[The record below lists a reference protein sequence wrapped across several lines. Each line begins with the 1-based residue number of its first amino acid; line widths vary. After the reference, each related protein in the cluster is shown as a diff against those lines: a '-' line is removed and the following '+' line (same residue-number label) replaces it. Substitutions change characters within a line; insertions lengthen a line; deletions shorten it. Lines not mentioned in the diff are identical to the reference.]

1 MFRLLTPL
9 AILAASAL
17 LVWYVFVE
25 RNTPEATAQPI
36 VSVNPDS
43 DWYPQR
49 DWTHAQPGKLNISVF
64 VYRDRNQDGIYDT
77 GDVPMAAVAVLL
89 TRPDGTHRMARTN
102 INGYANFDVM
112 AGNME
117 TDIAEAGK
125 PHRFEVQVPPAW
137 HVTSGNAGQTST
149 FALLPGAPA
158 GMVTRTPPAVI
169 GLAPELTASGTVAP
183 GTLAEDAL
191 VAVGPNGERIPIDP
205 DGSGHFRFVVKAGD
219 WSLQQA
225 DGDNRQLLKIFTVRD
240 APVVLGTIGRPSDA
254 RESGRIMQTLDFEE
268 FKRSIIEKLAHGHL
282 GLSWDYLLAVD
293 NQHYQGPGY
302 VNVLASGHMVG
313 YNSSGYPVTVRG
325 AQPGERFD
333 FVGAYF
339 GTAWPGAEGETL
351 HLDAYRDGQRVHAD
365 TLPLS
370 HLGPV
375 WFQADYVD
383 IDELRLHTA
392 HYWQFVTDDMHFHV
406 APKSSSPKQAGAL
419 SPR

>member
-9 AILAASAL
+9 AILVASAL
-17 LVWYVFVE
+17 LVWYVFVG

-36 VSVNPDS
+36 VSVNPDT
-43 DWYPQR
+43 DWYPHR
-49 DWTHAQPGKLNISVF
+49 DWTNAAPGKLNISVF

-112 AGNME
+112 AGDME

-125 PHRFEVQVPPAW
+125 PHHFEVQVPPAW
-137 HVTSGNAGQTST
+137 HVTSGNARQSST

-169 GLAPELTASGTVAP
+169 GLAPELTASGTVAS
-183 GTLAEDAL
+183 GTLAEGAL
-191 VAVGPNGERIPIDP
+191 VAMGPRGETTPLHP
-205 DGSGHFRFVVKAGD
+205 DGSGNFKLAVQPGRWTLEHVRGEVRHTLKA
-219 WSLQQA
+219 
-225 DGDNRQLLKIFTVRD
+225 FTVRE
-240 APVVLGTIGRPSDA
+240 APVMLGTIGQVSVS
-254 RESGRIMQTLDFEE
+254 ESRTEETRTLDFENFE
-268 FKRSIIEKLAHGHL
+268 RSFIEKLAHGHL

-325 AQPGERFD
+325 AQPGKRFD

-375 WFQADYVD
+375 WFQADYGD
-383 IDELRLHTA
+383 IDALRLHTA
-392 HYWQFVTDDMHFHV
+392 HYWQFVTDDMVFRD
-406 APKSSSPKQAGAL
+406 APLRLQSN
-419 SPR
+419 